1 VQHQEGMPMHLL
13 NRVFATVVAL
23 AISSVSAHAG
33 LAGQTLSAQYFYP
46 DLSSP
51 YALAPFVPP
60 TFVVGPGVETVG
72 DVEGVTTLTVD
83 FSDSDLLLTLNTILT
98 NPTWGSASFNGPV
111 FTSTTALD
119 IVSATNTG
127 ATTLVGFDD
136 SRISFNATQL
146 FLNWQGLSYQNG
158 DVVSIHFESV
168 TNVPEPMTIALLG
181 AGIVAIG
188 VSRRRGRKL
197 ISPGPSPRAGS

>member
-1 VQHQEGMPMHLL
+1 MHLL
-13 NRVFATVVAL
+13 NRLFAASVAL

-60 TFVVGPGVETVG
+60 TFVVGPGVETIG

-98 NPTWGSASFNGPV
+98 NPTWGSAPFNGPV
-111 FTSTTALD
+111 FTSATALN
-119 IVSATNTG
+119 IVGATNNG
-127 ATTLVGFDD
+127 TTLVGFDD

-146 FLNWQGLSYQNG
+146 FLNWQGLSYQDGN
-158 DVVSIHFESV
+158 VVSIHFDTV
-168 TNVPEPMTIALLG
+168 TNVPEPMSITLLG
-181 AGIVAIG
+181 AGLVAIG
-188 VSRRRGRKL
+188 VWRRRGRKL
-197 ISPGPSPRAGS
+197 IC

>member
-1 VQHQEGMPMHLL
+1 MHLL
-13 NRVFATVVAL
+13 NRLFAAVVAL

-33 LAGQTLSAQYFYP
+33 LIGQTLSAQYFYP
-46 DLSSP
+46 NTSSAYGP
-51 YALAPFVPP
+51 AAFVPP
-60 TFVVGPGVETVG
+60 TFIVGAGVETVG

-98 NPTWGSASFNGPV
+98 NPTWGSASFNGPI
-111 FTSTTALD
+111 FTSATALN
-119 IVSATNTG
+119 ILGATNTG

-136 SRISFNATQL
+136 SRISFNATEL

-168 TNVPEPMTIALLG
+168 TTVPEPTSIALLG
-181 AGIVAIG
+181 AGIVTIG
-188 VSRRRGRKL
+188 VWRRRRRKL
-197 ISPGPSPRAGS
+197 IS